1 MDLVQAA
8 TALGKQR
15 RHLFLHNVKSV
26 QLAPPLGLYC
36 SQSPPPFYQLLF
48 SILNGKIKNKSNSS
62 PSSSTTTTTP
72 FPSTEHVRHF
82 AWRTYRHPLAA
93 DLLCFS
99 LQTTHVP
106 VRLFSSLHHQFLLEF
121 YFLTFFNVSL
131 FFLPFFFF
139 FFIDNLC

>member
-48 SILNGKIKNKSNSS
+48 SILNGKIKNKSNSHS
-62 PSSSTTTTTP
+62 
-72 FPSTEHVRHF
+72 HRH
-82 AWRTYRHPLAA
+82 
-93 DLLCFS
+93 
-99 LQTTHVP
+99 
-106 VRLFSSLHHQFLLEF
+106 HHQQQQQHRFRPQNMFAILRGA
-121 YFLTFFNVSL
+121 LTDIHSPPIFFASHSKPL
-131 FFLPFFFF
+131 TCRYAFFLRFIINFFLNFTF
-139 FFIDNLC
+139 